1 MLPEWLEKIATYAAQ
16 LRTFNNSGVEEF
28 DAQGRRFGNVS
39 LSGVTPIAGGALPV
53 TSQGIN
59 NTYFSAR
66 ETVGTSSSFSVS
78 SNPAWQAF
86 LTGTSGALT
95 ATVEIYVSHDD
106 AHWDLAGTMTLS
118 VAAWSSSADDDQA
131 AMIPEIFGSWSYSK
145 AVIPTGGITGTGAA
159 VSIFGG

>member
-1 MLPEWLEKIATYAAQ
+1 MRRSLGLGGGSPVGAA
-16 LRTFNNSGVEEF
+16 LLN
-28 DAQGRRFGNVS
+28 
-39 LSGVTPIAGGALPV
+39 GGAVPV

-78 SNPAWQAF
+78 SNSAWQAF

-106 AHWDLAGTMTLS
+106 VHWDLAGTMILS

-159 VSIFGG
+159 VSVFGG